1 MTETNQA
8 IRKAA
13 AKRWRRADRFGW
25 ADGPRFRR
33 RRRGWPAD
41 APAVT
46 PHFIRSRGSRRRE
59 IGRTVRAAKQYAANF
74 AGRR

>member
-13 AKRWRRADRFGW
+13 AKRW
-25 ADGPRFRR
+25 
-33 RRRGWPAD
+33 RRGWPAD

-74 AGRR
+74 AGGR